1 MLLGLRHQSTVP
13 VEALHTTVPVEALHT
28 TLVKRIEAL
37 RHTGVDCDTIIIRRR
52 PAGVASEKGIKRTL
66 TEPARRAP
74 VVKLLVATA

>member
-13 VEALHTTVPVEALHT
+13 VEALHTT
-28 TLVKRIEAL
+28 LVKRIEGL
-37 RHTGVDCDTIIIRRR
+37 RHTGVDRDTIISRRCST
-52 PAGVASEKGIKRTL
+52 GVASEKGIKHTL